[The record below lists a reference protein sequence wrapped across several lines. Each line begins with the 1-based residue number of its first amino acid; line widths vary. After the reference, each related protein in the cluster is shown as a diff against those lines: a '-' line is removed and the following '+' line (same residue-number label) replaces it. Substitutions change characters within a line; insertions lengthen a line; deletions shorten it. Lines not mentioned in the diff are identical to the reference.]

1 MLQIMKTEEA
11 ASYEA
16 ALAQL
21 GEGTT
26 LQQVNTVT
34 PGGLQGR
41 AAWAACRIYSSGA
54 LAHQHQHPS
63 GLLLLSWPA
72 ASHSFSECLS

>member
-26 LQQVNTVT
+26 LQQVNSVA
-34 PGGLQGR
+34 PGL
-41 AAWAACRIYSSGA
+41 AAWAACRICSSEA

-72 ASHSFSECLS
+72 ASHSFSKCL